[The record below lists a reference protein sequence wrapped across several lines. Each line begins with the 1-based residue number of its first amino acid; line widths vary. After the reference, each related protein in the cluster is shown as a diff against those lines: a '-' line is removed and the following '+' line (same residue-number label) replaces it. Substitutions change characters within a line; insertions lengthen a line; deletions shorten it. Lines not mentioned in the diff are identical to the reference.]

1 MPNRRVV
8 HPALALLLAVVATAA
23 FAATPAPPSPTPA
36 AAGPARP
43 DLVRIVRL
51 KLSAA
56 DLASAEAWT
65 EDWKRDVGADATWL
79 DARGWLA
86 RGAWMLGEAD
96 RALAFAREVRAAIPE
111 PRPEFLVPLGA
122 ALEVEGRIVAER
134 QGPAA
139 GARFFRE
146 AEGLSGDVA
155 FRSRMWKNVNR
166 LELVGREAPEIGVAD
181 QVGAPVKPLAGRRGR
196 PVLLYFWSH
205 RCFDCTA
212 SAPTLARLR
221 ERFGARG
228 LDIVAP
234 LRLSATARDGAAMT
248 PEVEKAEIATTL
260 VEKYAE
266 LGGLDVPVDTA
277 TMVRYGAS
285 ATPTFVLV
293 DGAGIVRLYAPT
305 RLTLD
310 ALATAIEPLL
320 PPAAA
325 KS

>member
-8 HPALALLLAVVATAA
+8 RPALALLLAAVAAA
-23 FAATPAPPSPTPA
+23 TFAADPAPPSPTPA
-36 AAGPARP
+36 ATGPARP

-86 RGAWMLGEAD
+86 RGAWMLGETD

-111 PRPEFLVPLGA
+111 PRPELLIPLGA

-139 GARFFRE
+139 GARFFRDAE
-146 AEGLSGDVA
+146 AHSPDVA

-166 LELVGREAPEIGVAD
+166 LELVGRAAPEIGVAD

-205 RCFDCTA
+205 RCYDCTA

-221 ERFGARG
+221 ERYGARG

-234 LRLSATARDGAAMT
+234 LRLSGTARGGAAMT
-248 PEVEKAEIATTL
+248 PEAEKAEIAATL
-260 VEKYAE
+260 AEKYAA

-320 PPAAA
+320 PPPPTA
-325 KS
+325 S